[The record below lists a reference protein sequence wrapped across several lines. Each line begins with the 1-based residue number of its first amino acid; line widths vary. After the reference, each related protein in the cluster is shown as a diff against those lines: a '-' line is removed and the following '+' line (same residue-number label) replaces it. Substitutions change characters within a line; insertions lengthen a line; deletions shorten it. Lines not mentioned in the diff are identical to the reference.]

1 MGINIDTFIE
11 EINEYKEIKEM
22 LDFIIQE
29 MGQATIVDFLNI
41 ALTVRKQKIKDHKI
55 IAESHKE
62 STILN
67 IESKFD
73 SFFQNLEEYI
83 KTEEAN
89 KWED

>member
-29 MGQATIVDFLNI
+29 MGQTTIVDSLNI
-41 ALTVRKQKIKDHKI
+41 ALSVRKQKIRNHRT
-55 IAESHKE
+55 IAETHKE

-67 IESKFD
+67 IESKFT

-83 KTEEAN
+83 KKEEAK